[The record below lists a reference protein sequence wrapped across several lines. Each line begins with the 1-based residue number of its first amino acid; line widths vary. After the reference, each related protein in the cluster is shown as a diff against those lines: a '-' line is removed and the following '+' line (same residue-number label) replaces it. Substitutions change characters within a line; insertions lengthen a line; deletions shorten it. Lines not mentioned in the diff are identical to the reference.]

1 MDTINELDQEK
12 KLLLRTRIWIEDE
25 EGKVIMG
32 EGRAVFLELIDRTGS
47 INKAAKK
54 LGMSYRALWG
64 KLKVTEKALGFK
76 FLRSEGRAGS
86 FLTPE
91 GKQFLENYLELKKR
105 CTETDNRL
113 FREIF
118 YPEKKIDRSSS

>member
-1 MDTINELDQEK
+1 MDTVSELDKRK
-12 KLLLRTRIWIEDE
+12 KLLLRTRVWIEDE
-25 EGKVIMG
+25 EGKVLMG

-64 KLKVTEKALGFK
+64 KLKTTEKALGFK
-76 FLRSEGRAGS
+76 FIRSQGRAGS

-91 GKQFLENYLELKKR
+91 GKQFLENYLELKRR
-105 CTETDNRL
+105 CIETDNRI

-118 YPEKKIDRSSS
+118 SAGEKD